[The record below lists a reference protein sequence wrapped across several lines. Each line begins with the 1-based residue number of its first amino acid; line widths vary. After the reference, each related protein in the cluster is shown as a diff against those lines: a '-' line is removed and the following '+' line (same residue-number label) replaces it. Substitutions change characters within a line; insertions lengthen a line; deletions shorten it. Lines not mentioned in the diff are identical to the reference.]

1 LKENKMTEPLR
12 LIIVEDT
19 ISDAELMVLNLTREG
34 FQLDWRQAQTEP
46 EYLAALETVPD
57 IILADWALPQFSGLR
72 ALELMRERGLDIPFI
87 IISGSIGEEAAVS
100 ALRQGAFDYLLK
112 DRPNRLANSV
122 QHALEAKRQRET
134 RRKAEEMLRAS
145 EEKFRSYIENAPDGV
160 FVANPKGL
168 YTDVNPAACRTTG
181 YSRSELLQMNF
192 ADLTDPED
200 LSKGKQHFDTLIT
213 TGRATGDFQFITKSG
228 EQRWWTVD
236 AVKLDDDRLLAY
248 TKDITERVKAEQQLK
263 NSLAEKEILLREIHH
278 RVKNNLE
285 VILSLADIQARR
297 LQDPQA
303 VDSLHKLQERI
314 RTISLVHDSTYSSPD
329 LAQIQANAYF
339 EKLAANLFLAFGF
352 PGVKMQV
359 EAEDIFLNVDTAIP
373 CGLIV
378 TELVAN
384 ALMHAFP
391 ESFRQETP
399 AQVNEISVKAF
410 TKPYQ
415 IILQVSDNGIGLPSD
430 QDWRNATTMGLRLVN
445 RLVAQI
451 HATID
456 LQVDHGSHFQI
467 NLPIS

>member
-1 LKENKMTEPLR
+1 MTDPLR

-19 ISDAELMVLNLTREG
+19 LSDAELMILQLTREG
-34 FQLDWRQAQTEP
+34 FKLDWRQVQTEP
-46 EYLAALETVPD
+46 EYLDALETVPD

-87 IISGSIGEEAAVS
+87 IVSGSIGEEAAVG
-100 ALRQGAFDYLLK
+100 ALRQGAYDYLLK
-112 DRPNRLANSV
+112 DRPNRLATAVN
-122 QHALEAKRQRET
+122 HALESKRQREI
-134 RRKAEEMLRAS
+134 RRKAEIMLRAS

-160 FVANPKGL
+160 FVANSERR
-168 YTDVNPAACRTTG
+168 YIDVNPAACRITG
-181 YSRSELLQMNF
+181 YSRAELLQLDI
-192 ADLTDPED
+192 ADLTDPDD
-200 LSKGKQHFDTLIT
+200 LIKMSQHFQQMVAS
-213 TGRATGDFQFITKSG
+213 GHATDDFRFITKSG

-236 AVKLDDDRLLAY
+236 AVKLDEERFLGY
-248 TKDITERVKAEQQLK
+248 TKDITERVRAEQQLK
-263 NSLAEKEILLREIHH
+263 SSLAEKEVLLREIHH

-285 VILSLADIQARR
+285 IMLSLADIQARR

-303 VDSLHKLQERI
+303 VDSLRKLQERI

-329 LAQIQANAYF
+329 LAQIQANTYF

-384 ALMHAFP
+384 GLTHAFP
-391 ESFRQETP
+391 ESFRQENPT
-399 AQVNEISVKAF
+399 QVNQILVKAF
-410 TKPYQ
+410 ASADQ
-415 IILQVSDNGIGLPSD
+415 VILQVSDNGIGLPSD
-430 QDWRNATTMGLRLVN
+430 LDWRNATTMGLRLVN

-456 LQVDHGSHFQI
+456 LQVDHGSHFQVS
-467 NLPIS
+467 LPKSK